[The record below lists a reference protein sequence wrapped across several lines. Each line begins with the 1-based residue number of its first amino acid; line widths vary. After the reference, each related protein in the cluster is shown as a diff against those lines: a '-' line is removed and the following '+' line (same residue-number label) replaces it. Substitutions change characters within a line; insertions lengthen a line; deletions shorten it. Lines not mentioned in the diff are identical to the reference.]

1 MQRGGPVADGSCRCH
16 CKTMNHVSLLRGI
29 NVSGQKKIK
38 MADLRDLFEQM
49 GFPGARTYIQSGNV
63 VFWAGGQGRL
73 ELDAVIRGC
82 PFEELDLSAEGSRV
96 GVVFLSGERPKL
108 RNWGRSKLS
117 ELIGA

>member
-1 MQRGGPVADGSCRCH
+1 
-16 CKTMNHVSLLRGI
+16 MNHVSLLRGI